1 MGEKATALAQYVTEN
16 QKLREEVLRLS
27 AHLKSITQLHLVAV
41 DGWHDAHA
49 ISEIQAQT
57 ILRLRDEL
65 AQREEETL
73 SLRAQVNELQA
84 AAHRREQSSQ
94 LERYWGNIT
103 HNLEGCRDAG

>member
-1 MGEKATALAQYVTEN
+1 MGERATALAQYVTEN
-16 QKLREEVLRLS
+16 QRLHMEVERLS
-27 AHLKSITQLHLVAV
+27 AHLQSVTQLHQVAV
-41 DGWHDAHA
+41 NGWHDAHDL
-49 ISEIQAQT
+49 SSIQAQT

-73 SLRAQVNELQA
+73 GLRAQVNELQA